1 MKEREISLLDMLVE
15 MLMHWRIVLALML
28 AGGIA
33 LGGFSYF
40 KSYQATKAQSSQE
53 QQENEN
59 TVEQERLTAKQR
71 ANVEEVFTNEQI
83 YNDMCLYRDNSIL
96 MRIDANNMVSME
108 LIFLIQPGAPE
119 QPDDMQKIYKDL
131 LSSNAMYAWIAD
143 KQGIMPSAAEEIISI
158 KTQDTNVLGKRGSN
172 TLGELDIDVMGKR
185 GSDTL
190 GIEVVHYDE
199 ADCKAIAQ
207 TVIDYV
213 SQMHNELDNL
223 VGSHNVILLEQ
234 TLAAKYDSGI
244 IEWQY
249 NYLANIT
256 ALQTR
261 IADRKENF
269 SQEEQA
275 YYDNLTIN
283 YTDEAEQLTWGA
295 IFDKSWKQSE
305 TVGETEADIGAAL
318 ASGTR
323 ISIKYV
329 VLGML
334 IAAFGYGFV
343 VFLLYIINN
352 KIRVID
358 NIQDIYDIPQLGTI
372 SGQDEKRKLFGFID
386 ERIKAFRSGS
396 KRRFPREDAVR
407 LSAAAIKLA
416 VTKGGLH
423 TVHFVGCDLKNQT
436 AAVCDELK
444 AILNKDHIEVKVL
457 DNILYDAGTLEELS
471 GAEGVILVERAGKT
485 MYDEILQELG
495 VMKRQEIPVLGGIV
509 VE

>member
-1 MKEREISLLDMLVE
+1 MKEREISLLDMLAE

-33 LGGFSYF
+33 LGGLSYF

-71 ANVEEVFTNEQI
+71 ANVEAVFTNEQI
-83 YNDMCLYRDNSIL
+83 YNDMCIYRDNSIL
-96 MRIDANNMVSME
+96 MQIDANNMVSME

-158 KTQDTNVLGKRGSN
+158 KMQDTNVLEKKGSNTLGIEIQNIDVLEKRGSN
-172 TLGELDIDVMGKR
+172 TLG
-185 GSDTL
+185 
-190 GIEVVHYDE
+190 IEVIHYDE
-199 ADCKAIAQ
+199 SDCKAIAQ

-213 SQMHNELDNL
+213 SQMHNELENL

-234 TLAAKYDSGI
+234 TLAAKYDSSI

-256 ALQTR
+256 ALQTG
-261 IADRKENF
+261 IADSKEHL

-275 YYDNLTIN
+275 YYDDLTIN

-295 IFDKSWKQSE
+295 IFDKSWEQSE
-305 TVGETEADIGAAL
+305 TAGETEADIGA
-318 ASGTR
+318 GT

-334 IAAFGYGFV
+334 IAAFGYVFV
-343 VFLLYIINN
+343 VFLLYIMNN

-358 NIQDIYDIPQLGTI
+358 NMQDIYDIPQLGTI

-386 ERIKAFRSGS
+386 ERIKAFCSGS
-396 KRRFPREDAVR
+396 KRRFPREDTVR

-423 TVHFVGCDLKNQT
+423 TVHFIGCDLKNQT
-436 AAVCDELK
+436 ASVCDELK

-471 GAEGVILVERAGKT
+471 SADGVVLVERAGKT
-485 MYDEILQELG
+485 MYDEILQELE
-495 VMKRQEIPVLGGIV
+495 VMKRQEILVLGGIV

>member
-1 MKEREISLLDMLVE
+1 MKEREISLLDMLAE
-15 MLMHWRIVLALML
+15 MLVHWRLVLVLML

-33 LGGFSYF
+33 LGGLGYF
-40 KSYQATKAQSSQE
+40 KSYQAAKAQSGQ
-53 QQENEN
+53 N

-83 YNDMCLYRDNSIL
+83 YNDMCIYRDNSIL

-158 KTQDTNVLGKRGSN
+158 KTQDTNVL
-172 TLGELDIDVMGKR
+172 GKR

-305 TVGETEADIGAAL
+305 TAGETEADIGAAL

-485 MYDEILQELG
+485 MYDEILQELE